1 MLQYRVS
8 ITVSA
13 YWIRAVKEILKP
25 TVCRY
30 TPFFLYLIT
39 GVLIQQMIHLE
50 HASAATTQHSV
61 SDLDLQIIMIT
72 RITL

>member
-8 ITVSA
+8 ITVPV
-13 YWIRAVKEILKP
+13 YWIRAVNIETNSLSRHTI
-25 TVCRY
+25 
-30 TPFFLYLIT
+30 FLYLTT
-39 GVLIQQMIHLE
+39 GVLIQQMTHLE

-61 SDLDLQIIMIT
+61 SDLELQIIMIT

>member
-13 YWIRAVKEILKP
+13 YWIRAKGILKP

-30 TPFFLYLIT
+30 KPFFYLIT

-72 RITL
+72 RIT

>member
-13 YWIRAVKEILKP
+13 YRIRERNIETNSLSLH
-25 TVCRY
+25 T
-30 TPFFLYLIT
+30 FFYLIT
-39 GVLIQQMIHLE
+39 GVLIPQMIHLE

>member
-1 MLQYRVS
+1 MNIETNSLSLQT
-8 ITVSA
+8 I
-13 YWIRAVKEILKP
+13 
-25 TVCRY
+25 
-30 TPFFLYLIT
+30 FYLIT

-50 HASAATTQHSV
+50 HASAATTQHLV

>member
-8 ITVSA
+8 ITVPA
-13 YWIRAVKEILKP
+13 YWIRALILKP

-30 TPFFLYLIT
+30 KPFFYLIT